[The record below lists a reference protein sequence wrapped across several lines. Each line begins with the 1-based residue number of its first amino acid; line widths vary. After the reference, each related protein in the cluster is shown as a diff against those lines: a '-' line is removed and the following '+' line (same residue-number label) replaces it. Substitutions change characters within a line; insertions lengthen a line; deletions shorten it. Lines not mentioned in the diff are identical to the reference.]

1 MAEGHYAPG
10 SMTPTGKHDEHGKH
24 DKRHALPTPGKPSR
38 EEYERELTALQI
50 ELVKLQSSLIESG
63 RRVVIVFEGRDTAGK
78 GGTIQR
84 FREHLNPRRA
94 RHVALDKPND
104 TERGQWYFQRYAL
117 HLPSAG
123 EIVLFDRSW
132 YNRAGVEWVM
142 GFCTVDEQARFLRQA
157 PEFEQFLVDDG
168 VHLVK
173 LWLAVNKDEQ
183 ARRLAARADDP
194 LKEWKLSTLDEY
206 AQSRWDRYTEAQ
218 ETTFAF
224 TDTHYAPW
232 WVVNNNE
239 KRTGRL
245 NAIRHVLHGIDYAN
259 KDERVAR
266 APDPVIVARPND
278 MFPDPPS

>member
-1 MAEGHYAPG
+1 
-10 SMTPTGKHDEHGKH
+10 MTPTGKHDELGKHGKH
-24 DKRHALPTPGKPSR
+24 DGLPTPEKPSR
-38 EEYERELTALQI
+38 EEYERELTHLQI
-50 ELVKLQSSLIESG
+50 ELVKLQSSLIETG

-117 HLPSAG
+117 HLPTAG

-142 GFCTVDEQARFLRQA
+142 GFCTVDEHARFLRQA
-157 PEFEQFLVDDG
+157 PDFEQFLVDDG

-206 AQSRWDRYTEAQ
+206 AQTRWDQYTEAQ
-218 ETTFAF
+218 KTTFAF
-224 TDTHYAPW
+224 TDTPYAPW

-245 NAIRHVLHGIDYAN
+245 NAIRHVLHGIDYAK
-259 KDERVAR
+259 KDEHVAR
-266 APDPVIVARPND
+266 APDPAIVARPND
-278 MFPDPPS
+278 IFPDRAP